1 MHDTLFMNFETLKEI
16 TGNPNLNPADWHQH
30 KNGGGWVYKDVFIE
44 ENPEIYIGPKAI
56 VWGGT
61 IRKSNFAFKCEMHG
75 GVMWGGV
82 MWGGVMWGG
91 EMRGGEMRGGVM
103 RGGVMWGGVMWGGE
117 MHGGV
122 MWGGVMWGGVMRGGE
137 MRGGVMWGGVM
148 RGGVMWGG
156 EMRGGVMWGGVM
168 WGGEMLEGTWET
180 TPLFIAGSKHSLSN
194 AKPGYI
200 QIGCQLH
207 TFAHWQKHVRGI
219 AKIHGYNKA
228 EQDEY
233 AAYVELFIKLGK

>member
-61 IRKSNFAFKCEMHG
+61 IRKSNFAFKCEMH
-75 GVMWGGV
+75 
-82 MWGGVMWGG
+82 
-91 EMRGGEMRGGVM
+91 
-103 RGGVMWGGVMWGGE
+103 
-117 MHGGV
+117 
-122 MWGGVMWGGVMRGGE
+122 
-137 MRGGVMWGGVM
+137 
-148 RGGVMWGG
+148 
-156 EMRGGVMWGGVM
+156 GGVM

>member
-1 MHDTLFMNFETLKEI
+1 VDITQRMHDTLFMNFETLKEI

-61 IRKSNFAFKCEMHG
+61 IRKSNFAFKCEMH
-75 GVMWGGV
+75 
-82 MWGGVMWGG
+82 
-91 EMRGGEMRGGVM
+91 
-103 RGGVMWGGVMWGGE
+103 
-117 MHGGV
+117 
-122 MWGGVMWGGVMRGGE
+122 
-137 MRGGVMWGGVM
+137 
-148 RGGVMWGG
+148 
-156 EMRGGVMWGGVM
+156 GGVMWGGVM